1 MWLIFNVFFVS
12 SYQVLDVIYEERII
26 IEKIQIN
33 RQRDKVLIYANG
45 NIYYMSY
52 ASRHVSKSIRKIKE
66 DLSNGNLSIG
76 DAVDIKFVSADDI
89 LFNFIWNK
97 KRIVDLKTDQTSYYT
112 LDTEKKVLKDAKM
125 SMGLLLFLSVLCWLI
140 YTYFI
145 YIIYGTTMM
154 NKSSKRIIHKKY
166 KKS

>member
-1 MWLIFNVFFVS
+1 MEEKILSSFWNFKKLRHIPKRIILSWILLTLIVMWLFVNVFFVS
-12 SYQVLDVIYEERII
+12 SYQVLDVIYEEKII

-33 RQRDKVLIYANG
+33 RQRDEVLIYANG

-125 SMGLLLFLSVLCWLI
+125 SMGC
-140 YTYFI
+140 
-145 YIIYGTTMM
+145 
-154 NKSSKRIIHKKY
+154 
-166 KKS
+166 